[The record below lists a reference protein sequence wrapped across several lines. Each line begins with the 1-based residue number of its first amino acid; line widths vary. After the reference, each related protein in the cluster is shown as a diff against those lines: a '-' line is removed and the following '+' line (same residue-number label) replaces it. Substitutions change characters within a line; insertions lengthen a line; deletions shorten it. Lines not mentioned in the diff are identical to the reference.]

1 MPSYV
6 HRLTTKVTL
15 IKSVREICA
24 LSRGSWF
31 VGWRTLPPCR
41 PRLGDC
47 GPDRI
52 VLRARPR
59 VAMSLAASGGRTSEP
74 VPRRLPDAQR
84 DLFHGRIA

>member
-1 MPSYV
+1 
-6 HRLTTKVTL
+6 VTL

-31 VGWRTLPPCR
+31 VVRGSSGGVRYHRADRVW
-41 PRLGDC
+41 GDC

-74 VPRRLPDAQR
+74 VTKEAP
-84 DLFHGRIA
+84 

>member
-31 VGWRTLPPCR
+31 VVRG
-41 PRLGDC
+41 
-47 GPDRI
+47 
-52 VLRARPR
+52 
-59 VAMSLAASGGRTSEP
+59 SSGGVRYHRADRVWATA
-74 VPRRLPDAQR
+74 VQ
-84 DLFHGRIA
+84 IALSSGHVRESP